1 MVIWF
6 TNRKGEKQLLVFAH
20 ADVDKGSEEERT
32 VAIFFVLSFLLSLYL
47 FPFSFFFFIIRVGK

>member
-47 FPFSFFFFIIRVGK
+47 FPFSFFFFLL